1 MAPGVAS
8 LKCRTISVP
17 GLAAVLKFVA
27 LHHDLEHV
35 GFHRGLFLPRRIT
48 RHTPR
53 ARIGAKKTKPQTNC
67 ERRKEPANLDGIRSD
82 PASGKE
88 RQALP
93 EVNSN
98 PCKKG
103 NRRTLPQSVCES
115 NP

>member
-8 LKCRTISVP
+8 LKCRAISVP

-67 ERRKEPANLDGIRSD
+67 ERRKKPANLNRFGSIFLTLRLVVSAPGLF
-82 PASGKE
+82 PASRIPRSPK
-88 RQALP
+88 AKP
-93 EVNSN
+93 S
-98 PCKKG
+98 
-103 NRRTLPQSVCES
+103 RRLGRY
-115 NP
+115 